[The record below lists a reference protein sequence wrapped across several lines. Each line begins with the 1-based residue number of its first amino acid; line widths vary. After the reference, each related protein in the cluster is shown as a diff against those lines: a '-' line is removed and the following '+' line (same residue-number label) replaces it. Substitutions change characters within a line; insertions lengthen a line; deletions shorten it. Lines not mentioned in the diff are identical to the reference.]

1 MILKNALELFQI
13 NVPREMAGV
22 RNFSEATSRLDELKK
37 SIRKEYRRRAKELHP
52 DANGSHE
59 KMVELNTAIQL
70 IDMMHVEPPRP
81 QPMVIVFRQT
91 YSPFGYSNSNS
102 STDAATATYT
112 W

>member
-1 MILKNALELFQI
+1 MKLEGALELFQI
-13 NVPREMAGV
+13 NIPQRMNGV
-22 RNFSEATSRLDELKK
+22 RSFGEATARLDALKK

-59 KMVELNTAIQL
+59 KMVELNAAVQL

-81 QPMVIVFRQT
+81 QPMIMVFQQT
-91 YSPFGYSNSNS
+91 YSPMSAS
-102 STDAATATYT
+102 STTGTWANINATFT